1 MTSQFD
7 DFLGANSSLT
17 STQIRRLELQ
27 ISLQNPGALDAE
39 GKKGSAISGVSQGA
53 YYRVLGQAK
62 NNIDQAL
69 YTILLCARMGVI
81 QMDDLR
87 RLLDLV
93 AKTPSELAE
102 GESAQVMPLV
112 QALVRRIV
120 ML

>member
-7 DFLGANSSLT
+7 DFLGGNSSLT
-17 STQIRRLELQ
+17 RTQIRRLELQ
-27 ISLQNPGALDAE
+27 VSLQNPGALEAE
-39 GKKGSAISGVSQGA
+39 GKKGSTISGVSPGA

-69 YTILLCARMGVI
+69 YTILLCTRMGII

-87 RLLDLV
+87 RLLDLISK
-93 AKTPSELAE
+93 APSEVAE
-102 GESAQVMPLV
+102 GDAEQLKSLV
-112 QALVRRIV
+112 DALVNRIV